1 MSSAKEKTE
10 SRRLPMMPIRD
21 VVIFPHMMTP
31 FVVGRDSSVRALE
44 EALVS
49 DKKIFLA
56 TQHDA
61 SVDEPRPEDI
71 FQVGTIA
78 NIVQSVRM
86 PDGNI
91 KVLVEGVE
99 RGKILSVAEEEGF
112 FRATV
117 RVFPVRVEAGPLL
130 EGLVQRVT
138 SLFEQYVKLSQNVN
152 YETMIAA
159 VRQDDPGK
167 LADTIGSNLQ
177 LTVEEKQELLEIF
190 DPVDRLTRVADMLDI
205 EIEKL
210 NVDRTVQGRVK
221 RQMERAQK
229 EYYLNEKIKAIQKEL
244 GRGEKSEIDELKKKI
259 EEAGMTADARDKSI
273 AELRRLENMPPM
285 SAESTVSRNYL
296 DWMLAVPWKK
306 KSKEIRDLR
315 YAEEVLNSDHYG
327 LEKIKE
333 RILEFLAVRRLV
345 KNPKGSILCF
355 VGPPGVG
362 KTSLGMSIAK
372 ATGRQFVRLS
382 LGGVRDEAEI
392 RGHRRTYIGALPGQI
407 LQMMKKAAT
416 RNPVFM
422 LDEVDKMSTDFRGD
436 PSAALLEVLDP
447 EQNHMFMDHYLDVEY
462 DLSEVF
468 FIATGNVIHTVPPA
482 LQDRM
487 EVIRL
492 SGYTEAEKL
501 EIAKRFLVP
510 KQTKAC
516 GLEGANVKFEDPGL
530 LALIQ
535 GYTREAGVRNLERE
549 IGNICRKIS
558 RLIVNAQSA
567 AEVKQEQAD
576 ALAAATAS
584 ASRKRGPASAK
595 QKPGETVEKP
605 TAVEGVT
612 LPQAVVGASKVSEFL
627 GPIRF
632 RDMETSKKAEVGV
645 TVGLAWT
652 EVGGQVLTTEATIME
667 GRGRLMTTGKLGDVM
682 QESAQAAMSF
692 IRSRASML
700 GLPKDFYRHLDIHI
714 HVPEG
719 AIPKDGPSAG
729 ITIATTIASALTK
742 IPVRGDVAMTGEI
755 TLRGRVLPIGG
766 VKEKLLAA
774 HRHGMTEVV
783 LSRDN
788 EKDLVDVPANILKD
802 MRVSFV
808 DSMDEVLRIALAGDL
823 DALSVETVGPPSV
836 DAAVELGSDETRA
849 Q

>member
-1 MSSAKEKTE
+1 MSNPKEKPET
-10 SRRLPMMPIRD
+10 RRLPMMPIRD
-21 VVIFPHMMTP
+21 VVIFPFMMTP
-31 FVVGRDSSVRALE
+31 FVVGRESSVRALE
-44 EALVS
+44 DAQAGE
-49 DKKIFLA
+49 KKIFLA

-61 SVDEPRPEDI
+61 SIDEPRPDDI
-71 FQVGTIA
+71 YQVGTIA

-99 RGKILSVAEEEGF
+99 RAKIVSISEEDGFYRVLVRTAPSKSASESVLE
-112 FRATV
+112 
-117 RVFPVRVEAGPLL
+117 PLTT
-130 EGLVQRVT
+130 RVT

-159 VRQDDPGK
+159 IRVDEPGK
-167 LADTIGSNLQ
+167 LADTIGANLQ
-177 LTVEEKQELLEIF
+177 LTIEEKQELLEIF
-190 DPVDRLTRVADMLDI
+190 DPVDRLTRVGDLLDI

-210 NVDRTVQGRVK
+210 NVDRTIQGRVK

-244 GRGEKSEIDELKKKI
+244 GRGEKSEFDELKKKI
-259 EEAGMTADARDKSI
+259 ESSGMTGDAKDKAV
-273 AELRRLENMPPM
+273 AELRRLEQMPPM

-306 KSKEIRDLR
+306 KTKEIRDLR
-315 YAEEVLNSDHYG
+315 FAEDVLNADHYG

-372 ATGRQFVRLS
+372 ATGRKFVRLS
-382 LGGVRDEAEI
+382 LGGVRDEAEV
-392 RGHRRTYIGALPGQI
+392 RGHRRTYIGALPGQVI
-407 LQMMKKAAT
+407 QMMKKAGT

-422 LDEVDKMSTDFRGD
+422 LDEIDKMSTDFRGD

-447 EQNHMFMDHYLDVEY
+447 EQNFMFMDHYLDVEY

-468 FIATGNVIHTVPPA
+468 FIATANVLHTIPPA

-492 SGYTEAEKL
+492 SGYTEVEKM
-501 EIAKRFLVP
+501 EIARRFLVP
-510 KQTKAC
+510 KQMLGT
-516 GLEGANVKFEDPGL
+516 GLDEAQVKFEDGGL
-530 LALIQ
+530 MAVIQ

-549 IGNICRKIS
+549 IGNVCRKVA
-558 RLIVNAQSA
+558 RKLVNTQSA
-567 AEVKQEQAD
+567 AE
-576 ALAAATAS
+576 AAAESKPQEVESPSPKKKRGAVPEVVDGDEALMPGKVPAEFAQVVVGDARVAELLGPARFRDLA
-584 ASRKRGPASAK
+584 ASRKS
-595 QKPGETVEKP
+595 
-605 TAVEGVT
+605 
-612 LPQAVVGASKVSEFL
+612 
-627 GPIRF
+627 
-632 RDMETSKKAEVGV
+632 EVG
-645 TVGLAWT
+645 TANGLAWT
-652 EVGGQVLTTEATIME
+652 EVGGQLLTTEVTIME

-692 IRSRASML
+692 VRSRAVML

-742 IPVRGDVAMTGEI
+742 LPVRGDLAMTGEI

-766 VKEKLLAA
+766 LKEKLLAA
-774 HRHGMTEVV
+774 HRHGIFEAIMPV
-783 LSRDN
+783 DN
-788 EKDLVDVPANILKD
+788 EKDLVDVPENIRKD
-802 MRVSFV
+802 MKLHFV
-808 DSMDEVLRIALAGDL
+808 ESMDDVLNIALAGDL
-823 DALSVETVGPPSV
+823 AALRERV
-836 DAAVELGSDETRA
+836 AAGQPIELPTSQPTEENRA
-849 Q
+849 H